1 MNQKKKKRKKKE
13 FALLSLFGKRGS
25 NFNLFD
31 LFSHPPPP
39 PSPLKNP
46 PRCVFEPSEIVKL
59 LFPFPLCQHKEAG
72 WFRSTVEEKQIS
84 SDTTPPAPPGTE
96 DNFCVSPRKKEACN
110 CATPARIFLLKAP
123 RYTLDKYWRCLYPG
137 RNTAK
142 HHRYA
147 RPTNRRFSKPT
158 NFSLTLRGIAA

>member
-1 MNQKKKKRKKKE
+1 MNQKKKKERKKSSRSSH
-13 FALLSLFGKRGS
+13 FSGS
-25 NFNLFD
+25 AVAISTCSTFF
-31 LFSHPPPP
+31 PIPPP